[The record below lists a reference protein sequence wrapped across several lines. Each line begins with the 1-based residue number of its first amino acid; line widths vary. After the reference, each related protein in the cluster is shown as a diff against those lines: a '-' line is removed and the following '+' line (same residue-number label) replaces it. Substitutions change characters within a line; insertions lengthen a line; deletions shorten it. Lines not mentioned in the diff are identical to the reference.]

1 MANLDHHRPQLRYLD
16 NLRRELENGGKRA
29 ELSAEPSAEWPQFLR
44 PVVARPKA
52 HAALSNWM
60 EKVSEWLDDD
70 TTPLSLSD
78 PPHEVRRAAKA
89 FMDAKVHDPYD
100 PSMTGRDWFR
110 KIAADEAPLAKALV
124 ALLSLGSQEK

>member
-16 NLRRELENGGKRA
+16 NLRRELENGRKSA
-29 ELSAEPSAEWPQFLR
+29 ELSAEVSAEWPQFLR

-70 TTPLSLSD
+70 KTPLSLSN

-100 PSMTGRDWFR
+100 QSVTGRDWFR

>member
-29 ELSAEPSAEWPQFLR
+29 EASAEPSSEWPQFLR

-60 EKVSEWLDDD
+60 EKVSEWIDDE
-70 TTPLSLSD
+70 TTPLTLSN
-78 PPHEVRRAAKA
+78 PPNEVRRAAKA

-100 PSMTGRDWFR
+100 PSVTGRDWFR

>member
-60 EKVSEWLDDD
+60 EKVSEWIDDE
-70 TTPLSLSD
+70 TTPLTLSN
-78 PPHEVRRAAKA
+78 PPNEVRRAAKA

-100 PSMTGRDWFR
+100 PSVTGRDWFR